1 MALNLSVSKKVWLPI
16 VIAAAGFAAIVLV
29 ARTMITGQMMDD
41 RIEKI
46 RTVAESATAV
56 VAGFANEADA
66 GRMSVA
72 DAQAA
77 AKAALRGLRYDE
89 SEGYVYI
96 YTTEGVNVLLPTKP
110 ALEGKSLID
119 MKDTNGFAI
128 VRDFADQIGR
138 QGYAVTHYMWEKPG
152 SPTPEPK
159 VGYTIG
165 FKPWG
170 WMVGTGI
177 YIDDVQRETSRITYR
192 LLMVS
197 GLFLL
202 LVVLPSAWVG
212 RQISR
217 PIGAMTVSMKRLA
230 EGDLDAEIGYRDR
243 GDEIGEMARAVDVF
257 KQNARERQRLESDVA
272 SREAQQTAERQE
284 LMMKL
289 ADDFETAIGDV
300 LRGTSSTARN
310 LTELARV
317 MSNNAERTS
326 SEARTVSDASDMA
339 SRNVETVAS
348 ASEELSASIREIA
361 SQVQDASSNARETA
375 ADAENANARVGLL
388 ATAAQ
393 RIGEVVG
400 LITDIASQTNLLAL
414 NATIEAAR
422 AGEAGKG
429 FAVVA
434 GEVKTLANQTAKATQ
449 EITEQIT
456 SIQAETR
463 QVVSAIATVSQ
474 RISGIDNVTAS
485 IAAAIEEQTAATSEI
500 SRSVQEAAHGT
511 KTVSESIASVVDTAA
526 EAQTA
531 SEKLSDEC
539 KSLLRQTT
547 DLKVAVDGILSA
559 IRGE

>member
-16 VIAAAGFAAIVLV
+16 IIAAAGFAAIVLV
-29 ARTMITGQMMDD
+29 ARSMITGQMMDD

-46 RTVAESATAV
+46 RTVAESATAI
-56 VAGFANEADA
+56 VAGYEREATE

-77 AKAALRGLRYDE
+77 AKSALRGLRYDE
-89 SEGYVYI
+89 GEGYTYI
-96 YTTEGVNVLLPTKP
+96 YATDGTNLLLPTKP
-110 ALEGKSLID
+110 ALEGKNLID
-119 MKDTNGFAI
+119 MKDAHGFAI
-128 VRDFADQIGR
+128 IRDFADQIGR
-138 QGYAVTHYMWEKPG
+138 QGHAITHYMWEKPG

-159 VGYTIG
+159 VSFTIG

-170 WMVGTGI
+170 WMIGTGI
-177 YIDDVQRETSRITYR
+177 YVDDVTRETGRITYK
-192 LLMVS
+192 LLLVS
-197 GLFLL
+197 VAFLL
-202 LVVLPSAWVG
+202 LIVLPSAWVG

-217 PIGAMTVSMKRLA
+217 PISAMTASMKRLA
-230 EGDLDAEIGYRDR
+230 EGDLDAEIAYRDR
-243 GDEIGEMARAVDVF
+243 TDEIGEMAKAVDVF
-257 KQNARERQRLESDVA
+257 KQNARERHRLETDVSA
-272 SREAQQTAERQE
+272 REAEQSAERQE

-326 SEARTVSDASDMA
+326 SEARTVSEASDMA
-339 SRNVETVAS
+339 SRNVDTVAS

-361 SQVQDASSNARETA
+361 SQVQEASSNARETA

-393 RIGEVVG
+393 RIGEVIS
-400 LITDIASQTNLLAL
+400 LINDIASQTNLLAL

-449 EITEQIT
+449 DITEQIN

-474 RISGIDNVTAS
+474 RIAGIDNVTAS

-511 KTVSESIASVVDTAA
+511 KTVSESIASVVETAA
-526 EAQTA
+526 EAHTA
-531 SEKLSDEC
+531 SGRLSDEC
-539 KSLLRQTT
+539 NNLLRQTT

>member
-1 MALNLSVSKKVWLPI
+1 MALNLTVSKKVWVPI
-16 VIAAAGFAAIVLV
+16 IIAAVGFGAVVLF
-29 ARTMITGQMMDD
+29 ARSMITSQMMDD

-56 VAGFANEADA
+56 VAGFEREAA
-66 GRMSVA
+66 EGRMSVA
-72 DAQAA
+72 EAQSAA
-77 AKAALRGLRYDE
+77 EASLRGLRYDGT
-89 SEGYVYI
+89 EGYVYI
-96 YTTEGVNVLLPTKP
+96 YSTSGEAILVPPKP

-119 MKDTNGFAI
+119 LKDANGFAI
-128 VRDFADQIGR
+128 VRDFAEQIGK
-138 QGYAVTHYMWEKPG
+138 QGYAITRYVWDKPG
-152 SPTPEPK
+152 AKTPEPK
-159 VGYTIG
+159 ISYTIG

-170 WMVGTGI
+170 WMVGSGI
-177 YIDDVQRETSRITYR
+177 YVDDVTAETARITLH
-192 LLMVS
+192 LLLIS

-202 LVVLPSAWVG
+202 LIVLPSAWVG
-212 RQISR
+212 RQIAR
-217 PIGAMTVSMKRLA
+217 PIKAMTESMTRLA
-230 EGDLDAEIGYRDR
+230 AGDLDAQIGYRDR
-243 GDEIGEMARAVDVF
+243 TDEIGEMAKAVEVF
-257 KQNARERQRLESDVA
+257 KQNAAERLRLEADVA
-272 SREAQQTAERQE
+272 HHEAEQTAERQE

-300 LRGTSSTARN
+300 LRNTSSTARN

-317 MSNNAERTS
+317 MGNNAERTS
-326 SEARTVSDASDMA
+326 SEARTVSEASDMA
-339 SRNVETVAS
+339 SRNVDTVAS

-388 ATAAQ
+388 ASAAQ
-393 RIGEVVG
+393 RIGEVIS
-400 LITDIASQTNLLAL
+400 LINDIASQTNLLAL

-449 EITEQIT
+449 EITEQIN

-474 RISGIDNVTAS
+474 RIAGIDNVTAS

-511 KTVSESIASVVDTAA
+511 KTVSESIASVVETAA

-531 SEKLSDEC
+531 SDKLSDEC

>member
-16 VIAAAGFAAIVLV
+16 IIAAVGLAAVVGFS
-29 ARTMITGQMMDD
+29 RMMIASQMRDD
-41 RIEKI
+41 RIAKI
-46 RTVAESATAV
+46 HALAEGATGVAARLNQE
-56 VAGFANEADA
+56 VAA
-66 GRMSVA
+66 GRMSLD
-72 DAQAA
+72 DAKTTAV
-77 AKAALRGLRYDE
+77 AALRDFRYDGAN
-89 SEGYVYI
+89 GYIYI
-96 YTTEGVNVLLPTKP
+96 YTMDGKAVMVPPKP
-110 ALEGKSLID
+110 ALEGQSLID
-119 MKDTNGFAI
+119 MKDANGFAI
-128 VRDFADQIGR
+128 VRDFIDQIGR

-165 FKPWG
+165 FQPWG
-170 WMVGTGI
+170 WMIGTGI
-177 YIDDVQRETSRITYR
+177 YIDDINVETAKVTWK
-192 LLMVS
+192 LLIVS

-202 LVVLPSAWVG
+202 LIVLPSAWVG
-212 RQISR
+212 RQIAR
-217 PIGAMTVSMKRLA
+217 PISAMTASMKRLA

-243 GDEIGEMARAVDVF
+243 TDEIGEMAKAVDVF
-257 KQNARERQRLESDVA
+257 KQNARERHRLESDVSA
-272 SREAQQTAERQE
+272 REAQQAAERQE

-289 ADDFETAIGDV
+289 ADDFEAAIGDV

-310 LTELARV
+310 LTELARI

-375 ADAENANARVGLL
+375 ADAENANSRVGLL
-388 ATAAQ
+388 ANAAQ
-393 RIGEVVG
+393 RIGEVIS
-400 LITDIASQTNLLAL
+400 LINDIASQTNLLAL

-449 EITEQIT
+449 EITEQIN
-456 SIQAETR
+456 SIQGETR

-474 RISGIDNVTAS
+474 RIAGIDNVTAS

-511 KTVSESIASVVDTAA
+511 KTVSESIASVVETAA